1 MVEESLSLK
10 TINKK
15 YKEHGSKTS
24 CKEKSSAKNKTIHF
38 KGSIKTIWKK
48 VSLYVYSILGK
59 GIYINENGDRFEG

>member
-1 MVEESLSLK
+1 MAQVTMDHLRTIKRMVEESLSLK

-38 KGSIKTIWKK
+38 KGSIKTI
-48 VSLYVYSILGK
+48 
-59 GIYINENGDRFEG
+59 